1 MYTVEEF
8 DKEKTKIVKYIVY
21 KKRTEK
27 EVYNKF
33 NNIIEDTL
41 LRDIIE
47 YLKENGYIN
56 DCEYIEKAIKEY
68 MILKNMSKKE
78 IEYKLY
84 SKGLSKGI
92 VEEYF
97 NSNKEELDEYEK
109 NSAKRII
116 SKKIKDIDIQNI
128 KQYLTKKGYSSNSI
142 KEAILELENEE

>member
-56 DCEYIEKAIKEY
+56 DSEYIEKAIKEY

-84 SKGLSKGI
+84 SKGLSKST

-116 SKKIKDIDIQNI
+116 SKKIKDMDIQNI
-128 KQYLTKKGYSSNSI
+128 KQYLTKKGYSSKSI